1 MSCDKLSEK
10 RNRQRGAS
18 RYPRTYGGIL
28 PGPSELASQLLG
40 NALQELFELNLFS
53 RGERR

>member
-10 RNRQRGAS
+10 RSRQRGAS